1 MLDLRSIREDPEP
14 ARTAL
19 RRRGA
24 ADALNELLRLDERR
38 RELLP
43 GLEEGRARRNR
54 VSDEIAQLKR
64 EGGDADELI
73 AEMRELGGVLKER
86 EAELARIEA
95 ERDQLAA
102 TLPNLPD
109 PEAPDGETE
118 EDAVTLREVGE
129 QPEFDFEVRDHVD
142 LGVAHGWIEM
152 EKARST

>member
-14 ARTAL
+14 ARAAL

-24 ADALNELLRLDERR
+24 ADALDDVLRLDERR

-54 VSDEIAQLKR
+54 VSNEIAQLKR
-64 EGGDADELI
+64 ERGNADELI

-109 PEAPDGETE
+109 SEAPDGDTE

-129 QPEFDFEVRDHVD
+129 RPEFDFEVR
-142 LGVAHGWIEM
+142 
-152 EKARST
+152 